1 MLLLDV
7 EIHLTLLGHFHNDV
21 YSVLVSYAKSGLT
34 KFKYEMKNRKGCANG
49 LLLCILFFEINII
62 LNEVLKSLLNL
73 WKLIW
78 MKIKYNLHQGWED
91 RVELQHYHYVM

>member
-1 MLLLDV
+1 MDVMLSCV
-7 EIHLTLLGHFHNDV
+7 IIR
-21 YSVLVSYAKSGLT
+21 S

-73 WKLIW
+73 
-78 MKIKYNLHQGWED
+78 
-91 RVELQHYHYVM
+91 

>member
-21 YSVLVSYAKSGLT
+21 YSVLLSYAKSGLT
-34 KFKYEMKNRKGCANG
+34 KFKYEMKNRKGCAND

-73 WKLIW
+73 
-78 MKIKYNLHQGWED
+78 
-91 RVELQHYHYVM
+91 